1 MTFCSETRTKWIS
14 PLKFFGALA
23 AKFEAKTFLSSW
35 SQIRLYFI
43 PFPINYLSLRS
54 HSTNQPNCY
63 LKGERQK
70 MLTSNSSKN
79 RANAQHSTGPRSIIG
94 KQHSSLNATTH
105 GLTSQSPILPT
116 ENPDAFNL
124 HTQSFF
130 DEYHPKT
137 PTEKQLVQDLADTS
151 WRINR
156 IPMLERDLLMLNATQ
171 PAGSINVD
179 IPDLQT
185 CNAVTESLRRQ
196 ERTLASLSMHGHRL
210 SRQFHKTLD
219 QLREIQAVR
228 RETAERDLKKAAA
241 ILEMHK
247 HKGLSYNPAEDGFVF
262 SNAEVEAHS
271 QRLIRLN
278 QARHIEHVLFHAP
291 PQYVS
296 SMSH

>member
-1 MTFCSETRTKWIS
+1 M
-14 PLKFFGALA
+14 
-23 AKFEAKTFLSSW
+23 
-35 SQIRLYFI
+35 
-43 PFPINYLSLRS
+43 N
-54 HSTNQPNCY
+54 STNFH
-63 LKGERQK
+63 R
-70 MLTSNSSKN
+70 N
-79 RANAQHSTGPRSIIG
+79 RANAQHSTGPRSPIG
-94 KQHSSLNATTH
+94 KLHSSLNATTH
-105 GLTSQSPILPT
+105 GLTSQSPVLPT
-116 ENPDAFNL
+116 EDAAAFNL
-124 HTQSFF
+124 HAQSFT
-130 DEYHPKT
+130 DEYRPKT
-137 PTEKQLVQDLADTS
+137 PTENQLVRDLADTS

-156 IPMLERDLLMLNATQ
+156 VPALERDILMLSATSE
-171 PAGSINVD
+171 PGSINVD

-185 CNAVTESLRRQ
+185 CKAVEEALRRQ
-196 ERTLASLSMHGHRL
+196 ERSLKNLSMHGHRL

-219 QLREIQAVR
+219 QLRAIQSAR

-247 HKGLSYNPAEDGFVF
+247 HKGLSYNPAEHGFVF